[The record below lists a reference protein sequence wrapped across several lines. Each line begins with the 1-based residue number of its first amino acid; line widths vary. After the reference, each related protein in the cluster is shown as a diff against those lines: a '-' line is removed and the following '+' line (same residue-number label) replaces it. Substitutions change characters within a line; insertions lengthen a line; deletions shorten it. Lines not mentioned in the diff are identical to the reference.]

1 MLAIKSVKCP
11 RCFCFTVIIGYAS
24 YKLNKNHY
32 CSIILNHIW
41 VHFFFSIRKRCDSSC
56 ILIEFLEKYV
66 PVQQWLVIYRTWLPL
81 VGRHLK
87 ALTDQLPSQDQ
98 HEVKLLGELDLLN
111 LYESLCKS
119 DFTDGWIYGS
129 SGQNNWIFFALFQI
143 RSDILTKILSLY
155 EISNLS

>member
-1 MLAIKSVKCP
+1 MLNNFKTYLSTF
-11 RCFCFTVIIGYAS
+11 FC
-24 YKLNKNHY
+24 L
-32 CSIILNHIW
+32 
-41 VHFFFSIRKRCDSSC
+41 FSIRKRCDSSC
-56 ILIEFLEKYV
+56 ILIECLEKYV
-66 PVQQWLVIYRTWLPL
+66 PVQQWLVIYRTRLPS

-98 HEVKLLGELDLLN
+98 HEVNKASGWTWPFKFIL
-111 LYESLCKS
+111 SLCKS

-143 RSDILTKILSLY
+143 RSAILTKILSLY

>member
-1 MLAIKSVKCP
+1 MFNNFKTYLST
-11 RCFCFTVIIGYAS
+11 FF
-24 YKLNKNHY
+24 
-32 CSIILNHIW
+32 
-41 VHFFFSIRKRCDSSC
+41 FFFSIRKRCDSSC
-56 ILIEFLEKYV
+56 ILIECLEKYV
-66 PVQQWLVIYRTWLPL
+66 PVQQWLVIYRTRLPS

-98 HEVKLLGELDLLN
+98 HEVNKASGWTWPFKFIREFMQKWFH
-111 LYESLCKS
+111 ESLCKS

-143 RSDILTKILSLY
+143 RSAILTKILSLY

>member
-1 MLAIKSVKCP
+1 MS
-11 RCFCFTVIIGYAS
+11 T
-24 YKLNKNHY
+24 
-32 CSIILNHIW
+32 
-41 VHFFFSIRKRCDSSC
+41 FFFFLLEKGDSSC

-66 PVQQWLVIYRTWLPL
+66 PVQQWLVIYRTRLPL

-119 DFTDGWIYGS
+119 DFTGVYAKLISLMDEFMEVQGKTTEY
-129 SGQNNWIFFALFQI
+129 FFLFF
-143 RSDILTKILSLY
+143 RSDLIY
-155 EISNLS
+155 

>member
-1 MLAIKSVKCP
+1 MFNNFKSYLST
-11 RCFCFTVIIGYAS
+11 F
-24 YKLNKNHY
+24 
-32 CSIILNHIW
+32 
-41 VHFFFSIRKRCDSSC
+41 FFFSIRKRCDSSC

-66 PVQQWLVIYRTWLPL
+66 PVQQWLVICRTRLPL

-119 DFTDGWIYGS
+119 DFTGDFTDGWIYGS